1 VNLDRWLEA
10 EGADL
15 PFSLNLKK
23 KKNLKSMGHVKAFDN
38 SHKVSPHTRS
48 CFFIAKIGF
57 TKEAHEIPP
66 FVKLGPRGCT
76 NGCRGFWRGIPMQA
90 IDRRSTTIPFSID
103 ILK

>member
-1 VNLDRWLEA
+1 MEPNEMESAKDFRHGESR
-10 EGADL
+10 
-15 PFSLNLKK
+15 PLNRGRRRGLAFFFEFFFTE
-23 KKNLKSMGHVKAFDN
+23 NLKSMGHVKAFDN

-76 NGCRGFWRGIPMQA
+76 NGCRGF
-90 IDRRSTTIPFSID
+90 
-103 ILK
+103 